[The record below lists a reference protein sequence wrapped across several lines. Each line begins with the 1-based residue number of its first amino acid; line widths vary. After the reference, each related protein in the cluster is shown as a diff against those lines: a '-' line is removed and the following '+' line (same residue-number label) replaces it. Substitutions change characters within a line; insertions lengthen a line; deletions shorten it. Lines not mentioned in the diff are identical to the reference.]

1 MQLPLQDFTSLVRTQ
16 GAAVSAGCRQL
27 VDLSVG
33 SVLRAL
39 LEANAAV
46 GLWIQWLIVEVL
58 ATTRAATSRGTD
70 LDSWMADFGLAR
82 LTAVPACGLARFSR
96 ATAGLGAVV
105 PVGAL
110 VRTGLEADAQSFSV
124 SVDVD
129 HPDWTGGGYRLASSD
144 LSINVPVVAQTL
156 GRAGNV
162 QPDAIRLLSSA
173 IPGVDAVT
181 NESPMSGGLDAEAD
195 EALRLRFGGFI
206 DSRTRAT
213 SQAVAFAVR
222 SLRQGLTFAI
232 AERMDTAGTIRPGHF
247 TVTVDDGTG
256 APSAALLA
264 AAASA
269 IDAVRPVGGTFSVRG
284 PLLIPA
290 DLTMRVAG
298 PPEALAAVRIA
309 VWAYVA
315 VLPIG
320 AALIFSR
327 VYQVA
332 HDAHPAVSSVW
343 GLTVNGVASDLVPPP
358 HGLVRPRGLGVL
370 P

>member
-16 GAAVSAGCRQL
+16 AAAVSAGCRQL
-27 VDLSVG
+27 VDMSVG

-58 ATTRAATSRGTD
+58 ATTRAATSGGAD
-70 LDSWMADFGLAR
+70 LDSWVADFGLTR
-82 LTAVPACGLARFSR
+82 LPAIPASGMARFGR

-110 VRTGLEADAQSFSV
+110 VRTGLDVDAQSFTV
-124 SVDVD
+124 SVDVA
-129 HPDWTGGGYRLASSD
+129 HPGWTGGGYRLPASE
-144 LSINVPVVAQTL
+144 LSVSVPIVAQVP

-162 QPDAIRLLSSA
+162 QTGAIRLLSSA
-173 IPGVDAVT
+173 IPGVDAVM
-181 NESPMSGGLDAEAD
+181 NEGPLLGGLDAEAD

-213 SQAVAFAVR
+213 SQAVAFAIQ

-232 AERMDTAGTIRPGHF
+232 AERVDTAGAVRPGHF
-247 TVTVDDGTG
+247 TVTVDDGSG

-264 AAASA
+264 AVGAA
-269 IDAVRPVGGTFSVRG
+269 IEVIRPIGGTFSVRG
-284 PLLIPA
+284 PLLVAA
-290 DLTMRVAG
+290 DVMMRVAG
-298 PPEALAAVRIA
+298 PPEALAAVRNA
-309 VWAYVA
+309 VWSHVA
-315 VLPIG
+315 ALPSG
-320 AALIFSR
+320 AALVFSR

-332 HDAHPAVSSVW
+332 HDSHPAVSSVW
-343 GLTVNGVASDLVPPP
+343 GLTLNGVAGDLVPPR
-358 HGLVRPRGLGVL
+358 HGLIRPRAVDVL